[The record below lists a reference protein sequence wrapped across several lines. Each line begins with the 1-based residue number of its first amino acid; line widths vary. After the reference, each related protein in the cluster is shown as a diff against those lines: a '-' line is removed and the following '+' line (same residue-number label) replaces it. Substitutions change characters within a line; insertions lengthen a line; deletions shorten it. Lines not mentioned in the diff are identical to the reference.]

1 MVLLDGLKH
10 MAHGRGNYAGQG
22 WAQVGQV
29 DLTWT
34 NIGPKELC
42 LGLTIQVKVLG
53 QFMLKRKHCL
63 VIDNMHSKGK
73 IDLRSILIWTYSTYN
88 FIRNWGAPL

>member
-1 MVLLDGLKH
+1 MDSSYMG
-10 MAHGRGNYAGQG
+10 HGRGNYAGQG
-22 WAQVGQV
+22 WAQVGQL

-53 QFMLKRKHCL
+53 HLMLEMKTLFGDQITC
-63 VIDNMHSKGK
+63 I
-73 IDLRSILIWTYSTYN
+73 LREKSTSEV
-88 FIRNWGAPL
+88 F